1 MCGYIWVFHCWQGSS
16 REPIRENDPL
26 DRQSLYTGT
35 KFMPVYK
42 AKGMPKGCCG
52 KSFRFQWVGYDNF
65 RLSNPTAIFPLIAAV
80 LSSKT
85 EKIFTSV
92 ETIRRINGSYT
103 ALLSLIS
110 WSRRS
115 GLNRRPADYETRR
128 EPSPRKGFNVLRW
141 TGSANICPVTTME
154 CEPGA
159 NGFSASSRWMYDI
172 RILLGVL
179 PGSVSRLQGLNS
191 EPYPADE
198 STRPYIDY

>member
-1 MCGYIWVFHCWQGSS
+1 MPPSHPPSSVKASLRIGSHRGPRRIVSPGPCSKSAIACFRMCGYIWVFHCWQGSS

-35 KFMPVYK
+35 KFMHIYK
-42 AKGMPKGCCG
+42 AKGMPKACCG
-52 KSFRFQWVGYDNF
+52 KSFQFQWVGYEYF

-128 EPSPRKGFNVLRW
+128 DPAPRRGFTVLRW
-141 TGSANICPVTTME
+141 TGSANI
-154 CEPGA
+154 
-159 NGFSASSRWMYDI
+159 
-172 RILLGVL
+172 
-179 PGSVSRLQGLNS
+179 
-191 EPYPADE
+191 
-198 STRPYIDY
+198 